1 MHIAV
6 NLGVQKLGSF
16 QVDNLLP
23 EEIDLELNLAQRR
36 FVKQKYSPDSNTKGV
51 GFEQNQRR
59 LDDLRN
65 LIEDYTDYDSTYLGE
80 MYTSDSQGEI
90 FIDRYKLPIDYMHL
104 LSVRGTVHESCRQ
117 SVRVTITPTLS
128 AYLRIPF
135 KTVLEGRKLVDI
147 RLATP
152 SGGLVSIKSNPNG
165 LTLSDL
171 YKDNYGEN
179 VTPSLSP
186 NDTYSDL
193 TSATLSADSPVADAN
208 EIFLKRERVG
218 NQGEYRFYQVNSV
231 GSAAEFNGAYAVLN
245 YQAASGD
252 ILTVNINQGP
262 VILNGQFRTPENVNP
277 TRGVSKRRTL
287 CKYVQHD
294 DLYKVLGDP
303 FNSTKSSAP
312 LYTIQENFVD
322 LYSNLKFVPVDL
334 VIKYL
339 RFPHDMNIARGIGSE
354 LPQHTHDEIV
364 EMAVKSILEALEQ
377 PRYQTQTGEVL
388 ESE

>member
-36 FVKQKYSPDSNTKGV
+36 FVKQKYSPDSNNKGV

-65 LIEDYTDYDSTYLGE
+65 LIEDYTDYDSSYMGE
-80 MYTSDSQGEI
+80 VYTSDSQGEI

-104 LSVRGTVHESCRQ
+104 LSVRGTVRESCRQ
-117 SVRVTITPTLS
+117 AIQVSVKNVQS

-135 KTVLEGRKLVDI
+135 KTVLEGRKLIDI
-147 RLATP
+147 RLGTVG
-152 SGGLVSIKSNPNG
+152 GGLVSIKSNPNG
-165 LTLSDL
+165 LTLNDL
-171 YKDNYGEN
+171 YTDNYGEN

-193 TSATLSADSPVADAN
+193 TAASISADSPIADAN
-208 EIFLKRERVG
+208 EIFLKRDT
-218 NQGEYRFYQVNSV
+218 NDIKFYQVNKA
-231 GSAAEFNGAYAVLN
+231 GGEFNGAYAVLS
-245 YQAASGD
+245 YQDASGD
-252 ILTVNINQGP
+252 ILNVNILQGA
-262 VILNGQFRTPENVNP
+262 ITLTGQVRNP
-277 TRGVSKRRTL
+277 QSIDPSKGITERKTL

-322 LYSNLKFVPVDL
+322 LYTNVKFVPVEL
-334 VIKYL
+334 IIKYL
-339 RFPHDMNIARGIGSE
+339 RFPHDMNLNRGIGSE

>member
-36 FVKQKYSPDSNTKGV
+36 FVKQKYSPDSNNKGV

-65 LIEDYTDYDSTYLGE
+65 LIEDYTDYDSTYMGE
-80 MYTSDSQGEI
+80 VYTSDSQGEI
-90 FIDRYKLPIDYMHL
+90 FVDRYKLPIDYMHL
-104 LSVRGTVHESCRQ
+104 LSVRGTVRESCRQ
-117 SVRVTITPTLS
+117 AIQVSVKNEQS

-135 KTVLEGRKLVDI
+135 KTVLEGRKLIDI
-147 RLATP
+147 RLGTIG
-152 SGGLVSIKSNPNG
+152 GGLVSIKSNPNG
-165 LTLSDL
+165 LTLNDL
-171 YKDNYGEN
+171 YTDNYGEN

-193 TSATLSADSPVADAN
+193 TAASISADSPIADAN
-208 EIFLKRERVG
+208 EIFLKRDTG
-218 NQGEYRFYQVNSV
+218 DIKFYQVT
-231 GSAAEFNGAYAVLN
+231 GDPFNGAYAVLS

-252 ILTVNINQGP
+252 ILNIPVLQGA
-262 VILNGQFRTPENVNP
+262 ITLTGQRRNP
-277 TRGVSKRRTL
+277 QSIDASKGITERRTL

-322 LYSNLKFVPVDL
+322 LYTNVKFVPVEL
-334 VIKYL
+334 IIKYL
-339 RFPHDMNIARGIGSE
+339 RFPHDVNLDRGIGSE

-377 PRYQTQTGEVL
+377 PRYKTQTGEVL

>member
-36 FVKQKYSPDSNTKGV
+36 FVKQKYSPDSNAKGV

-104 LSVRGTVHESCRQ
+104 LSVRGTVRESCGQ
-117 SVRVTITPTLS
+117 AVQVTITNTQS
-128 AYLRIPF
+128 SYLRIPF
-135 KTVLEGRKLVDI
+135 KTVLEGRKLVSI
-147 RLATP
+147 RLATS
-152 SGGLVSIKSNPNG
+152 SGGLTSIKSNPNG
-165 LTLSDL
+165 LTLNDL
-171 YKDNYGEN
+171 YTDNYGEN

-193 TSATLSADSPVADAN
+193 TSASISADSPTADAN
-208 EIFLKRERVG
+208 EIFLKREMVG
-218 NQGEYRFYQVNSV
+218 ESGDWRFYQVSAS

-245 YQAASGD
+245 YEAASGD
-252 ILTVNINQGP
+252 ILTIAVNQGP
-262 VILNGQFRTPENVNP
+262 IVLNGQVRVPEAVNG
-277 TRGVSKRRTL
+277 TKGISESKTL

-322 LYSNLKFVPVDL
+322 LYSNVKFVPVNL
-334 VIKYL
+334 VLKYL
-339 RFPHDMNIARGIGSE
+339 RFPHDMNVARGIGSE
-354 LPQHTHDEIV
+354 LPLHTHDEIV
-364 EMAVKSILEALEQ
+364 EMAVKSILEALEHS
-377 PRYQTQTGEVL
+377 RYQTQTGEVL

>member
-36 FVKQKYSPDSNTKGV
+36 FVKQKYSPDSNNKGV

-65 LIEDYTDYDSTYLGE
+65 LIEDYTDYDSTYMGE
-80 MYTSDSQGEI
+80 VYTSDSQGEI
-90 FIDRYKLPIDYMHL
+90 FVDRYKLPIDYMHL
-104 LSVRGTVHESCRQ
+104 LSVRGTVRESCRQ
-117 SVRVTITPTLS
+117 AIQVSVKNAQS

-135 KTVLEGRKLVDI
+135 KTVLEGRKLIDI
-147 RLATP
+147 RLATI
-152 SGGLVSIKSNPNG
+152 GGSLVSIKSNPNG
-165 LTLSDL
+165 LTLNDL

-193 TSATLSADSPVADAN
+193 TAASISADSPIADAN
-208 EIFLKRERVG
+208 EIFLKRDTG
-218 NQGEYRFYQVNSV
+218 DIKFYQVT
-231 GSAAEFNGAYAVLN
+231 GDTFNGAYAVLS
-245 YQAASGD
+245 YQDASGD
-252 ILTVNINQGP
+252 ILNIPVLQGA
-262 VILNGQFRTPENVNP
+262 ITLTGQLRNP
-277 TRGVSKRRTL
+277 QSIDPSKGITERRTL

-322 LYSNLKFVPVDL
+322 LYTNVKFVPVEL
-334 VIKYL
+334 IIKYL
-339 RFPHDMNIARGIGSE
+339 RFPHDMNLARGIGSE

>member
-1 MHIAV
+1 MTIEEMHIAV

-36 FVKQKYSPDSNTKGV
+36 FVKQKYSPDSNNKGV

-65 LIEDYTDYDSTYLGE
+65 LIEDYTDYDSTYMGE
-80 MYTSDSQGEI
+80 VYTSDSQGEI

-104 LSVRGTVHESCRQ
+104 LSVRGTVRESCTQAIQVSIKNVQ
-117 SVRVTITPTLS
+117 ST
-128 AYLRIPF
+128 YLRIPF
-135 KTVLEGRKLVDI
+135 RTVLEGRKLIDI
-147 RLATP
+147 RIGT
-152 SGGLVSIKSNPNG
+152 SDGGLVSIKSNPNG
-165 LTLSDL
+165 LTLNDL
-171 YKDNYGEN
+171 YTDNYGEN

-193 TSATLSADSPVADAN
+193 TAASISADSPIADAN
-208 EIFLKRERVG
+208 EIFLKRDTG
-218 NQGEYRFYQVNSV
+218 DIKFYQVNKT
-231 GSAAEFNGAYAVLN
+231 GGEFNGAYAVLS

-252 ILTVNINQGP
+252 ILNIPILQGA
-262 VILNGQFRTPENVNP
+262 ITLTGQIRNP
-277 TRGVSKRRTL
+277 QSINPSSGITERRTL

-322 LYSNLKFVPVDL
+322 LYTNVKFVPVEL
-334 VIKYL
+334 IIKYL
-339 RFPHDMNIARGIGSE
+339 RFPHDMNLARGIGSE
-354 LPQHTHDEIV
+354 LPQHTHDEII